1 MQQKIINLSKHA
13 SSVCCQS
20 SVSPSILSSLY
31 LELPFPPPLFAPWVP
46 SSPTQIPA
54 FYRVKLVAQMVEN
67 LHAGDPGSTPESG
80 RSAGEGNG
88 YSLQYSCLGNPMD
101 RGALVGYSPR
111 GHKKSDTTDD

>member
-54 FYRVKLVAQMVEN
+54 FYRVKLVAQMVKN

-80 RSAGEGNG
+80 KVGWRREWLPTPVFLPGKSHGQRSICG
-88 YSLQYSCLGNPMD
+88 LQPMRSQKVRHD
-101 RGALVGYSPR
+101 
-111 GHKKSDTTDD
+111 